1 MRIYLLRREWVGLGA
16 VPEGNSENYRVS
28 PTKIPFS
35 TGTYR
40 AISAVLTVPVGKDY
54 RPWEEKITY
63 RWGSYTVPVG
73 KDYRSPRKVLPY
85 WWGRITVLREKS
97 I

>member
-1 MRIYLLRREWVGLGA
+1 VPYRREIV
-16 VPEGNSENYRVS
+16 RIIVS
-28 PTKIPFS
+28 PAKIPFS

-40 AISAVLTVPVGKDY
+40 AIAAVLTVPVGKDY

-63 RWGSYTVPVG
+63 RGGRYTVPVG
-73 KDYRSPRKVLPY
+73 KEYRSPRQVLPY
-85 WWGRITVLREKS
+85 RWGRNTVLREKS